1 MGWAQGGPSLGPF
14 VLWSTAPRKNPGV
27 TSLPIAPPRCNPGS
41 LRIPGLFI
49 EPQSVLASWEKNA
62 PHSCAGCKCLCC
74 SPHSGGGKKIKK
86 TKTKS
91 PPNLYLDEE
100 YTGGPKEK

>member
-1 MGWAQGGPSLGPF
+1 MPLTLVQA
-14 VLWSTAPRKNPGV
+14 A
-27 TSLPIAPPRCNPGS
+27 
-41 LRIPGLFI
+41 
-49 EPQSVLASWEKNA
+49 SVCVALHILE
-62 PHSCAGCKCLCC
+62 GE
-74 SPHSGGGKKIKK
+74 KKIKK